1 MDDVLSDVKAPGVS
15 VATGHGNSGAVQR
28 LIKLV
33 EDSGAEK
40 AIQKAGEEIFGYDP
54 TKLGHGSS
62 DKAKITKLRG
72 LHIALPHRHDFK
84 VKRGDTNGVFELA
97 EAGHIRKDM
106 AVRRVCKICL

>member
-33 EDSGAEK
+33 DESGAEK
-40 AIQKAGEEIFGYDP
+40 AIQSAGGMIFGYDP
-54 TKLGHGSS
+54 TKLGHGSW

-84 VKRGDTNGVFELA
+84 VKRGGAKGVFELA

-106 AVRRVCKICL
+106 AVRRACKICL